1 MKIVMGSD
9 AYGFELKEFLKGNLT
24 AMGHEV
30 LDETPENNA
39 DFVDAATKVA
49 KVISDEKADRGII
62 IDEHGVGSFMT
73 ANKFKGI
80 ICANVTDEHS
90 AFMTRG
96 HNSTKIITIGAGIVG
111 KTLANEMCKT
121 FVESEYD
128 GGRHQIRV
136 DMLNKMV

>member
-9 AYGFELKEFLKGNLT
+9 TYGFELKEYLKNSLT
-24 AMGHEV
+24 SAGHEV
-30 LDETPENNA
+30 LDQTPEDDQ

-49 KVISDEKADRGII
+49 NAISEGQADRGII

-90 AFMTRG
+90 AMMTRA

-111 KTLANEMCKT
+111 KTLADKMAKT

>member
-1 MKIVMGSD
+1 MKVVMSSD
-9 AYGFELKEFLKGNLT
+9 TYGFELKEYLKKNLISL
-24 AMGHEV
+24 GHEV
-30 LDETPENNA
+30 LDETPKNDH

-49 KVISDEKADRGII
+49 EAILAEKADRGII

-90 AFMTRG
+90 AMMTRG

-128 GGRHQIRV
+128 GGRHQIRI